1 MVKFASRFD
10 TQRRGG
16 RPRGLAKREAIM
28 EAALLACPASRGV
41 LFDQLQVVESTI
53 LKTTPGL
60 VALIST
66 DDASVFRPLQRED
79 VAY

>member
-1 MVKFASRFD
+1 
-10 TQRRGG
+10 
-16 RPRGLAKREAIM
+16 M